1 MRVFSTQ
8 NRTRVQ
14 IPDQPGA
21 SGNVW
26 DNKPSGFFH
35 AASAKLVGDL
45 GERSRSGGTRNRS
58 FRGGDSLGWMLR
70 IGTVI
75 RIRCASSRGWGYFG
89 VGHARG
95 TDRAGIGV
103 TSRRRGGIPTC
114 SRSPRRFRPT
124 RSICSICGIRGV
136 CDLCGCRRRGGGRRA
151 GDARRI
157 GNLRR
162 VGRDGGLSMAA
173 DRHGHAA

>member
-45 GERSRSGGTRNRS
+45 GERSRSGGTRNRP

-89 VGHARG
+89 VGMPGVLIGLGLALPAGAGAEFPPAAGAPGVSVLPAAFAAFAVFAAFATSAAAAGGAAGGAPG
-95 TDRAGIGV
+95 TPGELGTCAASGV
-103 TSRRRGGIPTC
+103 TG
-114 SRSPRRFRPT
+114 
-124 RSICSICGIRGV
+124 
-136 CDLCGCRRRGGGRRA
+136 A
-151 GDARRI
+151 
-157 GNLRR
+157 
-162 VGRDGGLSMAA
+162 
-173 DRHGHAA
+173 